1 MRVIRHILA
10 VLTCISFFTSGFA
23 IQTRKHPVLPLLD
36 YATTTDRDNPALW
49 ESDPLP
55 LTKAAAPGAYSKR
68 NVPRTGSREYLT
80 VLVDFTDTHFFMK
93 DTAELRNYYDRMFN
107 EKDFSPNIPS
117 KYKSLVLHPAQGCV
131 ADYFQDQSFGKFKPS
146 FRIVGPIHASQGFA
160 YYGKNSGGDD
170 RYVNRLVSEII
181 DSISA
186 QGEIDLTQYSINGAI
201 ENLCVIYAGNGE
213 NYDYADA
220 NRIFPHA
227 DSIQNVNGL
236 KRVFFCCSC
245 ELFWDSDSIIDG
257 IGTICH
263 EFAHTLGLPDF
274 YNKSSAS
281 SAITDAAMGYWS
293 LMDYGNYE
301 NEGFSPVGL
310 TAFEKYS
317 LGWMDIEEI
326 KAPGH
331 YTLSADI
338 SQEPDPE
345 NEIHSA
351 YRINTEQENSFIILE
366 NHAKTGWYK
375 YHASEGLLV
384 TGVRYD
390 RSSWSSNQ
398 VNTTSSNLYK
408 RFHIFPAD
416 NDYNRS
422 SNAGDLFPYQD
433 VDSITTKGQ
442 PALLIASYTP
452 QYSVYD
458 IRKEGNII
466 AFNAGQDRT
475 SAGIDNRSAKD
486 ISINVTD
493 GELSVTAPL
502 GTEVTV
508 HDISGR
514 MVSKTITTQ
523 ATQRIALPGR
533 GVWIVKCGKT
543 VRKLRIEN

>member
-23 IQTRKHPVLPLLD
+23 IQTRKHPVIPVPD

-49 ESDPLP
+49 EPSPQP
-55 LTKAAAPGAYSKR
+55 LTKAAAPGAYSTK
-68 NVPRTGSREYLT
+68 NVPKTGSHEYLT
-80 VLVDFTDTHFFMK
+80 VLVDFTDTHFFMQ
-93 DTAELRNYYDRMFN
+93 DTARLRNYYYRLFN
-107 EKDFSPNIPS
+107 EKGFTSDIPS
-117 KYKSLVLHPAQGCV
+117 SYKGQVINPAQGSV
-131 ADYFQDQSFGKFKPS
+131 SDYFYDQSFGKFNPS
-146 FRIVGPIHASQGFA
+146 FKIVGPIHASQGFA
-160 YYGKNSGGDD
+160 YYGKNIGSNDG
-170 RYVNRLVSEII
+170 YVDRLVREII

-186 QGEIDLTQYSINGAI
+186 QGEIDLTRYSVNGSI
-201 ENLCVIYAGNGE
+201 QNLCLIYAGNGE
-213 NYDYADA
+213 NYDYADQ

-227 DSIQNVNGL
+227 DSIRNVKDFNTI
-236 KRVFFCCSC
+236 VFCCAC
-245 ELFWDSDSIIDG
+245 ELFWDSDSIFDG

-274 YNKSSAS
+274 YNSSGT
-281 SAITDAAMGYWS
+281 ITNAAMGYWS

-317 LGWMDIEEI
+317 LGWMEIEEI
-326 KAPGH
+326 KTPGY
-331 YTLSADI
+331 YTLYADI
-338 SQEPDPE
+338 SQEQDPDHG
-345 NEIHSA
+345 IYSA
-351 YRINTEQENSFIILE
+351 YRINTEQDNSFIILE

-375 YHASEGLLV
+375 YHAAEGMMV

-390 RSSWSSNQ
+390 SYSWRGNQ

-416 NDYNRS
+416 NNYNRKT
-422 SNAGDLFPYQD
+422 NAGDLFPYYST
-433 VDSITTKGQ
+433 DSITTKGE
-442 PALLIASYTP
+442 PALAIATYTP

-466 AFNAGQDRT
+466 AFIAGPDRI
-475 SAGIDNRSAKD
+475 SGLDSRSATD
-486 ISINVTD
+486 VSIDVTD

-502 GTEVTV
+502 GTEVYV

-514 MVSKTITTQ
+514 LVFKTVTSQ
-523 ATQRIALPGR
+523 GTQRIAMPWK
-533 GVWIVKCGKT
+533 GVWIVKCGRK